1 MIAIAVW
8 LGVFLENY
16 ESHNPCP
23 PQCEIDH
30 IHRIENDKDNSIR
43 EDSSSDSKKV

>member
-8 LGVFLENY
+8 LGDFLENY

-30 IHRIENDKDNSIR
+30 IHRIEDDKSNSIR
-43 EDSSSDSKKV
+43 ENSSSNSKEI